1 MKEFEFIDYLHN
13 NSTVYDEGKFDEPFT
28 ADLGEALYS
37 VQIQTPYLK
46 SFHVERKHPIFEKLL
61 KKGVRVCLYI
71 QEPIESWKRNQLLKD
86 VVPLQEIG
94 VHINIWPGKHQKV
107 AVFDGRILWDG
118 SLNIMS
124 YNTTWHKDRM
134 TRITSPHMAQL
145 AIGQLGLEN
154 CDNCIELRKANVIGP
169 CMYMVEVAT
178 LGRVVKQKRVELGI
192 TQNQLAARIGVHSTI
207 IARIEAGTSIPQ
219 LPTFLALCK
228 VFGDSL
234 ITVPTNT
241 LPQVDQLTMTMPK
254 IIFPN
259 TQIAS

>member
-1 MKEFEFIDYLHN
+1 MQEFEFIDYLHS
-13 NSTVYDEGKFDEPFT
+13 NSTVYAEDKFDEPFT
-28 ADLGEALYS
+28 HDLEGALCS
-37 VQIQTPYLK
+37 VQIQSPYLK
-46 SFHVERKHPIFEKLL
+46 SFHVERKLPVFEKLIR
-61 KKGVRVCLYI
+61 KRVRVCI
-71 QEPIESWKRNQLLKD
+71 IVQEPTESWKRNNLLKD
-86 VVPLQEIG
+86 IAPLQEIG
-94 VHINIWPGKHQKV
+94 VHVNIWPGKHQKV

-124 YNTTWHKDRM
+124 YNRTFHKDRM

-154 CDNCIELRKANVIGP
+154 CENCIELRNANVIGP

-178 LGRVVKQKRVELGI
+178 LGRVIKQKRLELGL

-207 IARIEAGTSIPQ
+207 IARIEAGTSVPQ

-228 VFGDSL
+228 TFGDSL
-234 ITVPTNT
+234 ITVPTST

-254 IIFPN
+254 TILSN
-259 TQIAS
+259 TQIA